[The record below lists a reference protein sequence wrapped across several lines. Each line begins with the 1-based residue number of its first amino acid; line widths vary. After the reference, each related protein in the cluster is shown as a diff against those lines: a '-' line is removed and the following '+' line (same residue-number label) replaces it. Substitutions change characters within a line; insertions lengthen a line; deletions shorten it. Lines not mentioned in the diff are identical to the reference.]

1 MSGQADLHTHTLHS
15 DGLLSPEEIIAAAS
29 AAGLRAVSITD
40 HDGIS
45 ALEAAAGAAGAAGI
59 ELVPGVELS
68 VDIDGRD
75 VHLLGYFVDPSSPRL
90 IDHLALYRQRRS
102 TRAQEIVRKLNALNI
117 GITWE
122 AVLGQARGAA
132 VGRPHVAE
140 ALLEEG
146 YVDTYEDAFQ
156 MYIGNEKPC
165 YVRKVPVSPEEA
177 IEVVHAAGGLAVLAH
192 PGMYTP
198 GSTVEALVAAGLD
211 GIETVHPKHAPDQ
224 VRHYQRKVMDLGLIE
239 TGGSDFHGEGR
250 GESVVGVPSVPY
262 GLVIEMK
269 RRLGMKL

>member
-1 MSGQADLHTHTLHS
+1 
-15 DGLLSPEEIIAAAS
+15 
-29 AAGLRAVSITD
+29 
-40 HDGIS
+40 
-45 ALEAAAGAAGAAGI
+45 
-59 ELVPGVELS
+59 
-68 VDIDGRD
+68 
-75 VHLLGYFVDPSSPRL
+75 
-90 IDHLALYRQRRS
+90 
-102 TRAQEIVRKLNALNI
+102 
-117 GITWE
+117 
-122 AVLGQARGAA
+122 
-132 VGRPHVAE
+132 
-140 ALLEEG
+140 
-146 YVDTYEDAFQ
+146 
-156 MYIGNEKPC
+156 
-165 YVRKVPVSPEEA
+165 VSPEEA